1 MPQFSLSMVENL
13 RKCGHDITHYLLED
27 TSENI
32 PIEPESGHEE
42 DRITEANKYINLLF
56 VKTKLAELKDNI
68 VPEIKTEIKT

>member
-13 RKCGHDITHYLLED
+13 RKCGHDVTHYLLED

-42 DRITEANKYINLLF
+42 DRITEANNYINLLF
-56 VKTKLAELKDNI
+56 VKTKLAEFKDNI
-68 VPEIKTEIKT
+68 VSEIKTEIKT

>member
-1 MPQFSLSMVENL
+1 MAENL
-13 RKCGHDITHYLLED
+13 RKCGHDVTHYLLEG

-32 PIEPESGHEE
+32 SIEPESRHEE